1 MNYYFLSYLKKNNIK
16 YMDQG
21 EEWDYKKNLERLEET
36 LTNEQYFSLEEN
48 ERPNPLDEIRNILN
62 EFISIGNSEIK
73 KRHSKYLKLKSKYP
87 LKFKN

>member
-1 MNYYFLSYLKKNNIK
+1 
-16 YMDQG
+16 MDQG

-62 EFISIGNSEIK
+62 EFISIGN
-73 KRHSKYLKLKSKYP
+73 
-87 LKFKN
+87 